1 MLYKG
6 LQLDRFQEEAIAA
19 INRDTSVMV
28 TAPTGAGKTVIAEY
42 AVEKCLRENRRV
54 IYTAPIKAL
63 SNQKYRDFYA
73 EYGEK
78 IGIVTGDVVLNPH
91 AQVLLMTTEIF
102 RNTIFDNIERLQDV
116 SYVIFDEIHY
126 INDIER
132 GTVWEE
138 SLIFAPQHIKFVCLS
153 ATIPNINPF
162 TEWMQSVRD
171 INIEIVE
178 ELKRPVPLKH
188 YLYFKDYGIGHIPHI
203 KPLRKRSQHDMRK
216 PRRSP
221 FENEKPPALPTD
233 FVETRLI
240 PHLHREKQLPCLY
253 FCFSRRGCEENAKSL
268 AFGSQL
274 QLLNEEQTTQIL
286 KQFDE
291 LCLQFDIAEEKRVA
305 EFRKLVRCGIAYHH
319 AGMLPTL
326 KEVVE
331 RLFTSGLIQLLFTT
345 ETFAVGIN
353 MPACSVVFDSLE
365 KFDGIGF
372 RHLKAREYH
381 QMSGR
386 AGRRGI
392 DTIGYVYAQIIPA
405 YADAGEI
412 QGVVSNKI
420 EPIESQF
427 NLAYSS
433 ILNLYQKYGNDI
445 YDVYTMSLSNHQH
458 RVQISKLNNQMNV
471 KTKKLQTLP
480 KPECIHEG
488 IDGSVQIEKHYRQ
501 KRKRENKIKGLY
513 AEMSQIKSRMRR
525 KKRRKE
531 RSKRLAPIQKE
542 IKRLKTNHEQS
553 LCTGCQHLKT
563 CAGRYRVI
571 RQEETQLEK
580 MKKKTRHTKNHPQR
594 QIAARLKVLAD
605 LGYIEAQSVLPRG
618 STAAG
623 IYGYELQLTQ
633 LLFNGLFEQLTE
645 DEINCLMVAIITEP
659 RKDGYF
665 KPLKEE
671 RLLEALYA
679 VNSEISRIQRLELKH
694 KVAEITPLLELRLCT
709 AILAWSRGC
718 AFDQLE
724 KYADLD
730 AGDFVRTFRLVID
743 QLRQIRR
750 AMSGHVA
757 LVNKLSRCIG
767 KINRDVVDAERQLRI
782 GQDNLDEVKVE
793 VFDQPLLIAVDDF
806 SEVEAEDTTTI
817 SSQPLPTAVDD
828 FDEVE
833 SEDET
838 TISS

>member
-19 INRDTSVMV
+19 INRDTSVIV

-42 AVEKCLRENRRV
+42 AVEKCLKENRRV

-78 IGIVTGDVVLNPH
+78 IGIVTGDVVLNPY

-102 RNTIFDNIERLQDV
+102 RNTIFDDIERLQDV

-138 SLIFAPQHIKFVCLS
+138 SIIFAPQHIKFVCLS

-171 INIEIVE
+171 IDIEIVE

-188 YLYFKDYGIGHIPHI
+188 YLYFKDYGIGDTSHISR
-203 KPLRKRSQHDMRK
+203 LRKISQHDIGV
-216 PRRSP
+216 RSSGVL
-221 FENEKPPALPTD
+221 ENRNLPAFPAG

-240 PHLHREKQLPCLY
+240 PHLRQEKQFPCLY
-253 FCFSRRGCEENAKSL
+253 FCFSRRRCEENAKSL

-274 QLLNEEQTTQIL
+274 QLLNEEQTAQIL

-291 LCLQFDIAEEKRVA
+291 LCLQFDIAEENKIA
-305 EFRKLVRCGIAYHH
+305 EFRKLVSCGIAYHH

-326 KEVVE
+326 KEIVE
-331 RLFTSGLIQLLFTT
+331 RLFTSGLIQFLFTT

-365 KFDGIGF
+365 KFDGLGF

-392 DTIGYVYAQIIPA
+392 DTIGYVYAQIIPT
-405 YADAGEI
+405 YADVDEI
-412 QGVVSNKI
+412 QGVVSHKI

-427 NLAYSS
+427 NLSYSS
-433 ILNLYQKYGNDI
+433 ILNLYEKYGDDI
-445 YDVYTMSLSNHQH
+445 YDVYTMSLSNHQN
-458 RVQISKLNNQMNV
+458 RVWVAERSRQINS

-480 KPECIHEG
+480 EPECIHEG
-488 IDGSVQIEKHYRQ
+488 IDGSQQIRKHLRQ
-501 KRKRENKIKGLY
+501 KRSRGHQIQRLYGEMAQIRSQKRGK
-513 AEMSQIKSRMRR
+513 RR
-525 KKRRKE
+525 KKE
-531 RSKRLAPIQKE
+531 RLKRLDTIRKE
-542 IKRLKTNHEQS
+542 IKRIQTNSEKS
-553 LCTGCQHLKT
+553 LCTGCPHLNT
-563 CAGRYRVI
+563 CGGRYTAI
-571 RQEETQLEK
+571 RQADAQLQK
-580 MKKKTRHTKNHPQR
+580 IKKKTKSIKNQPQR
-594 QIAARLKVLAD
+594 QIAARLKVLEE
-605 LGYIEAQSVLPRG
+605 LGYIEDQSVLPRG
-618 STAAG
+618 STAAS

-633 LLFNGLFEQLTE
+633 LLFSGLFEQLTE

-665 KPLKEE
+665 KPLKDE
-671 RLLEALYA
+671 RVLEALYT
-679 VNSEISRIQRLELKH
+679 VSSEISFIQRLETKH
-694 KVAEITPLLELRLCT
+694 KVTEITPLLELRLCT
-709 AILAWSRGC
+709 AMLAWSQGC

-750 AMSGHVA
+750 AMHGHTV
-757 LVNKLSRCIG
+757 LVEKLNRCIG

-782 GQDNLDEVKVE
+782 GQETLEETKVE
-793 VFDQPLLIAVDDF
+793 VVDQPLLID
-806 SEVEAEDTTTI
+806 
-817 SSQPLPTAVDD
+817 LDD
-828 FDEVE
+828 FDEFE
-833 SEDET
+833 EEDET
-838 TISS
+838 PISS

>member
-6 LQLDRFQEEAIAA
+6 LQLDRFQEKAIAA
-19 INRDTSVMV
+19 INRDTSVIV

-42 AVEKCLRENRRV
+42 AVEKCLKENQRV

-78 IGIVTGDVVLNPH
+78 IGIVTGDVVLNPY

-102 RNTIFDNIERLQDV
+102 RNTIFDDTERLQDV

-171 INIEIVE
+171 IDIEIVE
-178 ELKRPVPLKH
+178 ELNRPVPLEH
-188 YLYFKDYGIGHIPHI
+188 YLYFKDYGIGGVEHISALRNRAQHDG
-203 KPLRKRSQHDMRK
+203 RKRKSDPSDDK
-216 PRRSP
+216 TPR
-221 FENEKPPALPTD
+221 ALPSGFT
-233 FVETRLI
+233 ETSLI
-240 PHLHREKQLPCLY
+240 PHLRREKQLPCLY
-253 FCFSRRGCEENAKSL
+253 FCFSRRGCEENAMSL
-268 AFGSQL
+268 VFGSQL
-274 QLLNEEQTTQIL
+274 QLLDKGQTTEIL

-291 LCLQFDIAEEKRVA
+291 ICLQFDIVEEKKIA
-305 EFRKLVRCGIAYHH
+305 EFRRLVSCGIAYHH

-372 RHLKAREYH
+372 RHLKAAEYH

-392 DTIGYVYAQIIPA
+392 DTIGYVYAQIIPS
-405 YADAGEI
+405 YADSNEI
-412 QGVVSNKI
+412 QGVVSDKI

-427 NLAYSS
+427 NLSYSS
-433 ILNLYQKYGNDI
+433 ILNLYQKYGDDI
-445 YDVYTMSLSNHQH
+445 YDVYTMSLSNHQN
-458 RVQISKLNNQMNV
+458 RVRVANLNKQITSKAER
-471 KTKKLQTLP
+471 LQTLP
-480 KPECIHEG
+480 KPECIHDG
-488 IDGSVQIEKHYRQ
+488 IDGSAQIEKHYRQ
-501 KRKRENKIKGLY
+501 KRDREKNLQRLHVEMAQIKSETRGKKREKERVKRLGAVHKKIKGFQV
-513 AEMSQIKSRMRR
+513 SG
-525 KKRRKE
+525 
-531 RSKRLAPIQKE
+531 
-542 IKRLKTNHEQS
+542 EQS
-553 LCTGCQHLKT
+553 LCDECQHLNT
-563 CAGRYRVI
+563 CTGRYKTI
-571 RQEETQLEK
+571 RKEEEQLQK
-580 MKKKTRHTKNHPQR
+580 LKKKTTSVENDPQR
-594 QIAARLKVLAD
+594 QIAARLKVLEE
-605 LGYIEAQSVLPRG
+605 LGYIEARTLLPRG
-618 STAAG
+618 STAAHL
-623 IYGYELQLTQ
+623 YGYEVQLTQ
-633 LLFNGLFEQLTE
+633 LLFSGFFERLTE
-645 DEINCLMVAIITEP
+645 DAINCLMVAIISEP

-665 KPLKEE
+665 KPLKDE
-671 RLLEALYA
+671 RLLEELYA
-679 VNSEISRIQRLELKH
+679 VSSEISFIQHLEVKH
-694 KVAEITPLLELRLCT
+694 KVTEITPLLELRLCT
-709 AILAWSRGC
+709 ATLAWSRGC
-718 AFDQLE
+718 DFDKLE
-724 KYADLD
+724 EYARLD

-750 AMSGHVA
+750 AMSGHTVLA
-757 LVNKLSRCIG
+757 DKLSRCIG

-782 GQDNLDEVKVE
+782 GQENLDETKAE
-793 VFDQPLLIAVDDF
+793 VSEQVPPIALESSDAA
-806 SEVEAEDTTTI
+806 EVEDKT
-817 SSQPLPTAVDD
+817 SLS
-828 FDEVE
+828 
-833 SEDET
+833 
-838 TISS
+838 